1 MDFLLDEQ
9 TRDIVWRNGPLTKD
23 QTTQPLIDTVRQR
36 LLILLRSYQGEWF
49 LDTTYGIPYYQ
60 SILGRK
66 TTKDG
71 VDLIFQTAILSENGV
86 KEITS
91 FSSTFIQRQ
100 YSMTFSVR
108 VNDGQITAPI
118 TI

>member
-1 MDFLLDEQ
+1 MDFLLDDQ
-9 TRDIVWRNGPLTKD
+9 TRDIVWRNGALTKD

-91 FSSTFIQRQ
+91 FSSTFVKRQ